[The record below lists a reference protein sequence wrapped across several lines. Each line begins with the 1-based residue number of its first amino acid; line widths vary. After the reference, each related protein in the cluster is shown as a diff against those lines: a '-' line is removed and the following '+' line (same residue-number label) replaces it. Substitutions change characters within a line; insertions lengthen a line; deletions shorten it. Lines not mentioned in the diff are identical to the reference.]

1 MIVQDELPLALR
13 TAYLIM
19 HRRSDAVF
27 AEHHITADQ
36 FVLLA
41 TLSRGEAMTQ
51 RELAARMPSDP
62 STVRAML
69 VLLEK
74 QGLVA
79 RTAHPTDARARTVSL
94 TRAGAKKYQ
103 TAWNAG
109 QAVRDQL
116 IESLTDREASTL
128 LSLLQ
133 RVSESLGGQTQKLAT
148 STTFETGKKTR
159 NLGKPTDTFTH

>member
-1 MIVQDELPLALR
+1 MSVRDELPLALR
-13 TAYLIM
+13 TAYLTM
-19 HRRSDAVF
+19 HRRSDVVF
-27 AEHHITADQ
+27 AEHSITADQ

-41 TLSRGEAMTQ
+41 TLSRGQAMTQ

-79 RTAHPTDARARTVSL
+79 RVAHPTDARARTVSL
-94 TRAGAKKYQ
+94 TRAGTRKFQ
-103 TAWNAG
+103 EAWNAG
-109 QAVRDQL
+109 QSVRDQM
-116 IESLTDREASTL
+116 IESLNDKEASAL

-133 RVSESLGGQTQKLAT
+133 RVSESLGGQTPELA
-148 STTFETGKKTR
+148 SSDPFEHKQRTADSRKAR
-159 NLGKPTDTFTH
+159 

>member
-1 MIVQDELPLALR
+1 MMTPKDELPLTLR
-13 TAYLIM
+13 TAYLTL

-27 AEHHITADQ
+27 VEYGITADQ

-41 TLSRGEAMTQ
+41 TLARGQAMTQ

-74 QGLVA
+74 QGLVT
-79 RTAHPTDARARTVSL
+79 REAHPTDARARTVSL
-94 TRAGAKKYQ
+94 TKAGVRTFQQAFE
-103 TAWNAG
+103 AG
-109 QAVRDQL
+109 REVRDQMV
-116 IESLTDREASTL
+116 ESLSSSETRTL

-133 RVSESLGGQTQKLAT
+133 RMTESLKESVINVVKAT
-148 STTFETGKKTR
+148 DEV
-159 NLGKPTDTFTH
+159 

>member
-1 MIVQDELPLALR
+1 MMAPRDELPLALR
-13 TAYLIM
+13 TAYLTL

-27 AEHHITADQ
+27 AKYGITADQ

-41 TLSRGEAMTQ
+41 TLARGQAMTQ

-74 QGLVA
+74 LGLVT
-79 RTAHPTDARARTVSL
+79 RDAHPTDARARTVSL
-94 TRAGAKKYQ
+94 TKAGARTFQ
-103 TAWNAG
+103 QAFEAG
-109 QAVRDQL
+109 QQVRDQMA
-116 IESLTDREASTL
+116 ESFSVSETRML

-133 RVSESLGGQTQKLAT
+133 RMTESLSESSAEMAT
-148 STTFETGKKTR
+148 AAT
-159 NLGKPTDTFTH
+159 

>member
-1 MIVQDELPLALR
+1 MTPKDELPLALR
-13 TAYLIM
+13 TAYLTL

-27 AEHHITADQ
+27 VEYGITADQ

-41 TLSRGEAMTQ
+41 TLARGQAMTQ

-74 QGLVA
+74 QGLVT
-79 RTAHPTDARARTVSL
+79 RDAHPTDARARTVSL
-94 TRAGAKKYQ
+94 TKAGARTFQ
-103 TAWNAG
+103 QAFEAG
-109 QAVRDQL
+109 QQVRDQMA
-116 IESLTDREASTL
+116 ESFSVSETRML

-133 RVSESLGGQTQKLAT
+133 RMTESLSESSAEMAT
-148 STTFETGKKTR
+148 AAT
-159 NLGKPTDTFTH
+159 

>member
-1 MIVQDELPLALR
+1 MTPKDELPLALR
-13 TAYLIM
+13 TAYLTL

-27 AEHHITADQ
+27 AEYGITADQ

-41 TLSRGEAMTQ
+41 TLARSQAMTQ

-74 QGLVA
+74 QGLVT
-79 RTAHPTDARARTVSL
+79 REAHPTDARARTVSL
-94 TRAGAKKYQ
+94 TRAGVRTYQ
-103 TAWNAG
+103 QAFDAG
-109 QAVRDQL
+109 QEIRDQMA
-116 IESLTDREASTL
+116 ESLSASESRTL

-133 RVSESLGGQTQKLAT
+133 RMTESLTESVT
-148 STTFETGKKTR
+148 NVIKTA
-159 NLGKPTDTFTH
+159 DEV

>member
-1 MIVQDELPLALR
+1 MMPKDELPLALR
-13 TAYLIM
+13 TAYLTL

-27 AEHHITADQ
+27 VEYGITADQ

-41 TLSRGEAMTQ
+41 TLARGQALTQ

-79 RTAHPTDARARTVSL
+79 REAHPTDARARMVSL
-94 TRAGAKKYQ
+94 TKTGVRTYQ
-103 TAWNAG
+103 QAFDAG
-109 QAVRDQL
+109 QELRDQMT
-116 IESLTDREASTL
+116 ESLSAGETRTL

-133 RVSESLGGQTQKLAT
+133 RMTESLRDPVP
-148 STTFETGKKTR
+148 ETAAVSDNTE
-159 NLGKPTDTFTH
+159 

>member
-1 MIVQDELPLALR
+1 MMPKDELPLALR
-13 TAYLIM
+13 TAYLTL

-27 AEHHITADQ
+27 VEYGITADQ

-41 TLSRGEAMTQ
+41 TLARGQAMTQ

-79 RTAHPTDARARTVSL
+79 REAHPTDARARMVSL
-94 TRAGAKKYQ
+94 TKTGVRTYQ
-103 TAWNAG
+103 QAFDAG
-109 QAVRDQL
+109 QELRDQMT
-116 IESLTDREASTL
+116 ESLSDGEARTL

-133 RVSESLGGQTQKLAT
+133 RMTESLRDPVP
-148 STTFETGKKTR
+148 ETAAVSDNTE
-159 NLGKPTDTFTH
+159 

>member
-1 MIVQDELPLALR
+1 MTPKDELPLVLR
-13 TAYLIM
+13 TAYLTL

-27 AEHHITADQ
+27 AEYGITADQ

-41 TLSRGEAMTQ
+41 TLARSQAMTQ

-74 QGLVA
+74 QGLVT
-79 RTAHPTDARARTVSL
+79 REAHPTDARARTVRL
-94 TRAGAKKYQ
+94 TKVGVRTYQ
-103 TAWNAG
+103 QAFDAG
-109 QAVRDQL
+109 QEIRDQMA
-116 IESLTDREASTL
+116 ESLSASESRML

-133 RVSESLGGQTQKLAT
+133 RMTESLTESVT
-148 STTFETGKKTR
+148 NVIKTA
-159 NLGKPTDTFTH
+159 DEV

>member
-1 MIVQDELPLALR
+1 MMTPKDELPLTLR
-13 TAYLIM
+13 TAYLTL

-27 AEHHITADQ
+27 VEYGITADQ

-41 TLSRGEAMTQ
+41 TLARGQAMTQ

-74 QGLVA
+74 QGLVT
-79 RTAHPTDARARTVSL
+79 REAHPTDARARTVSL
-94 TRAGAKKYQ
+94 TKAGVRTFQQAFE
-103 TAWNAG
+103 AG
-109 QAVRDQL
+109 REVRDQMV
-116 IESLTDREASTL
+116 ESLSSSETRTL

-133 RVSESLGGQTQKLAT
+133 RMTESLKEGVINVVKAT
-148 STTFETGKKTR
+148 DEV
-159 NLGKPTDTFTH
+159 